1 VRSIDPAQPIAN
13 LGTLEQS
20 LARLVAQRRFS
31 MVLVGVFASLA
42 MLLALIGAYGVTSYL
57 VSQRTREIGVR
68 LALGARNADITRH
81 VLRGSLTVAGIGIGA
96 GLAASMGAARLL

>member
-31 MVLVGVFASLA
+31 MILVGVFASLA
-42 MLLALIGAYGVTSYL
+42 MLLALIGAYGVASYL
-57 VSQRTREIGVR
+57 VSQRTRGIGVR
-68 LALGARNADITRH
+68 LALGAEPSR
-81 VLRGSLTVAGIGIGA
+81 VARLVVFDGMRVAAAGVAIGIIGA
-96 GLAASMGAARLL
+96 IATTRLA